1 MRAYLIAEISKPQ
14 SAKAQCQAI
23 KRAIQ
28 IAQYCVS
35 YNNFNTTIEI
45 LSALFSPVIIDPKKA
60 KVWEVRSASFQLQF
74 CTSRRLT
81 AADAEQQVVRYS

>member
-1 MRAYLIAEISKPQ
+1 MRAYLIAEISKHQ
-14 SAKAQCQAI
+14 SAKAQSQAI
-23 KRAIQ
+23 KKVIQ

-60 KVWEVRSASFQLQF
+60 KVWEVGLLSHAL
-74 CTSRRLT
+74 CCL
-81 AADAEQQVVRYS
+81 DAWSHQC